1 MPDKPPYDLAERTFR
16 FACAIVRF
24 TRKLSQEPGVVRMI
38 AGRLPDAGTSV
49 AANYEEAKGAYSR
62 RDFAAK
68 NSIVLKEARESRLW
82 LRVILEEHL
91 APAAEVLPLLDE
103 ANQLVAIFTASNK
116 RLKLGA
122 IVRAPFVGVLILF
135 AGPISA
141 F

>member
-24 TRKLSQEPGVVRMI
+24 TRKLSQEPGV
-38 AGRLPDAGTSV
+38 
-49 AANYEEAKGAYSR
+49 
-62 RDFAAK
+62 
-68 NSIVLKEARESRLW
+68 
-82 LRVILEEHL
+82 
-91 APAAEVLPLLDE
+91 LPLLDE

-122 IVRAPFVGVLILF
+122 MVRAPFVGVLILF